1 MTKQNFCECMKLIK
15 EQYDLNQKMLK
26 GLGVAYGS
34 RTSEYANYN
43 ISSSVTRMVKIL
55 TKAMDDTEEWIEYY
69 IFDCEWGKYGK
80 VIIDDKTVLFET
92 YDDLYN
98 VIMREKDIENQKVNK
113 AFMDALS
120 QNYEDIKKESKIDFN
135 SVRSNDE

>member
-43 ISSSVTRMVKIL
+43 ISSSVARMVKIL
-55 TKAMDDTEEWIEYY
+55 TKVMNDEEEWIEYY
-69 IFDCEWGKYGK
+69 VYDCEWGKKGT
-80 VIIDDKTVLFET
+80 VIVNNKAVPFKTYE
-92 YDDLYN
+92 DLYEL
-98 VIMREKDIENQKVNK
+98 ITR
-113 AFMDALS
+113 
-120 QNYEDIKKESKIDFN
+120 
-135 SVRSNDE
+135 

>member
-69 IFDCEWGKYGK
+69 IYDCSWGSVDNNVSINGEP
-80 VIIDDKTVLFET
+80 VPFKTYE
-92 YDDLYN
+92 DLY
-98 VIMREKDIENQKVNK
+98 E
-113 AFMDALS
+113 L
-120 QNYEDIKKESKIDFN
+120 IKGE
-135 SVRSNDE
+135 